1 MSRLLARADA
11 GCRACPHRCRLLTEA
26 TYECAIVLAN
36 DGPHTLEEISVHMGV
51 TRERVRQIEAKA
63 IKKIR
68 RALNLGRL
76 ELDRV
81 GNGRQ
86 SLGEQWESASDGGVD
101 LSGFADE
108 V

>member
-1 MSRLLARADA
+1 MSHA
-11 GCRACPHRCRLLTEA
+11 GCIRCARGCRLLTEA
-26 TYECAIVLAN
+26 TQECAIVLA
-36 DGPHTLEEISVHMGV
+36 DEHGPHTLEEISVHMGV

-68 RALNLGRL
+68 RALNLGRF
-76 ELDRV
+76 ELDQV